1 MTAESI
7 VQFPVSLYRA
17 SGVFSWKAV
26 VTVLGVSVLAGTLIG
41 FAVGLAGTLFY
52 LVLLFPLLVGIATGK
67 LAAAAVRAARLRNPI
82 VAGLCAL
89 CGAALA
95 MPIVHGYGYVEFQR
109 ARAQLDPDA
118 LATAMGMSPDALPAD
133 AKASG
138 ITPEAIRAARVT
150 TLPRYLDLQAQQGV
164 RIGRS
169 GWLDIQ
175 LGHAGSYVY
184 WALEVLLAAAVAFVL
199 AYRAAEVPFCERC
212 GRWMAQRRLGGV
224 RTPADQ
230 AVEALRAGKLGRLHP
245 SPAPTAGREIRLTMA
260 SCPQCGTT
268 SPVTLR
274 LDRVR
279 VGRDGKETA
288 SARLLAHAT
297 YPGEALPVV
306 EDLFAG
312 R

>member
-1 MTAESI
+1 MAASI
-7 VQFPVSLYRA
+7 VQFPVSLYRP
-17 SGVFSWKAV
+17 SGVFSWKAIA
-26 VTVLGVSVLAGTLIG
+26 TVLGVSVMAGTLIG
-41 FAVGLAGTLFY
+41 FAVGFVHTFFY

-89 CGAALA
+89 FGGAIA
-95 MPIVHGYGYVEFQR
+95 MPIVHGYGYLDLQR
-109 ARAQLDPDA
+109 ARAQLDPEA

-133 AKASG
+133 VKASG
-138 ITPEAIRAARVT
+138 VTPEAIRTARVT
-150 TLPRYLDLQAQQGV
+150 SLPLYFDLQAHEGV

-169 GWLDIQ
+169 GWLDIR

-184 WALEVLLAAAVAFVL
+184 WALELLLAAAVAFAL
-199 AYRAAEVPFCERC
+199 AYRAAAAPFCERC
-212 GRWMAQRRLGGV
+212 GRWMAERRLGGV
-224 RTPADQ
+224 RAPADE
-230 AVEALRAGKLGRLHP
+230 AVEALRAGDLDRLHP
-245 SPAPTAGREIRLTMA
+245 SPPTAGREIRLTMA

-268 SPVTLR
+268 SAMTLR

-288 SARLLAHAT
+288 SPRTLAHAT
-297 YPGEALPVV
+297 YPGEAIPVV